1 MTTFPLSV
9 KEWLQR
15 KGVHAVKAFE
25 IELKGADDEVIYK
38 YGLENDFKILTLDLD
53 FGYLFLKFGR
63 GTIIV
68 PRPRLAVPKEII
80 KILEISFEII
90 TDKEGL
96 IIVKPTKI
104 RIIKPFI

>member
-1 MTTFPLSV
+1 M
-9 KEWLQR
+9 
-15 KGVHAVKAFE
+15 
-25 IELKGADDEVIYK
+25 
-38 YGLENDFKILTLDLD
+38 ENDFKILTLDLD

-68 PRPRLAVPKEII
+68 QRPRLTVPKEII
-80 KILEISFEII
+80 KLIESSFEII

-104 RIIKPFI
+104 RIIKPFIES